1 MEILHSDETSPKPS
15 IPTPN
20 DDSTDPDEGV
30 SLDVSGKNLEFP
42 VVENS
47 EEDAIESLYMY
58 KNVYSL
64 IPKTVGGL
72 VRLKTLKFF
81 GNEINLF
88 APEFG
93 NMTRLERLQMKV
105 SSPGIGGLPFHKL
118 KGLKELELSKG
129 PSRPSAFPI
138 LAEIAAL
145 KCLTKLC
152 ICHFSIRYLPPEI
165 GCLTN
170 LEYLDL
176 SFNKMK
182 TLPLEISSLK
192 VLITMKVANNKLVE
206 LPPAMNS
213 LSRLESLDLSNNRLT
228 SLGPL
233 QLSSMHRLQNLNL
246 QYNKLPNIF
255 QIPSW
260 ICCNME
266 GNDGDGC
273 KDNCSST
280 SVEMD
285 VYESNLQENEETF
298 SHGTQNTSSSIL
310 TNSSSNNRC
319 IAALKSGRRWKR
331 RHTKQQKTRQEQKAR
346 QERLNNSRKWKG
358 VDHDQLLSKKIHRIS
373 EPESLDTL
381 VSENDIGYVS
391 DNGSLNDN
399 NEKIFSKE
407 AVHNNLIDNVNNDSL
422 DDNVNNDSLD
432 DNVNNDS
439 LDDNHKKIFSEEAVD
454 SNLID
459 NVKDDEV
466 IIENQF
472 SQEDCCSAEG
482 KDERDASSF
491 SLDNVRSEQGG
502 ASCSDFS
509 KCNFKS
515 KRHSDRDLDNP
526 KPCKSR
532 KPIGDGSLLSSK
544 YSKISFCGTEDHLS
558 DGFYDAGRDRPF
570 MPLDSYEQNQCL
582 ASREVILLD
591 RKRDEELD
599 AIMLSAQA
607 MVSNLKRLNGLNK
620 PGSQGEVDNLQT
632 ASLLALFVSDHFGG
646 SDRTAIIEK
655 TRKSVSGSNY
665 NKPFVCTCSAGSST
679 SINVANEP
687 AVNTIEDI
695 GLSKISEKN
704 LDSIKKRRKSIIV
717 PLGSVQ
723 YGVCRHR
730 ALLFK
735 YLCDHM
741 EPPVPCELVRGYM
754 DFSPHAWNII
764 LVKRGV
770 TWVRMLVDA
779 CRPLD
784 IREEK
789 DPEFFCRY
797 IPLRRTQI
805 PLSTSS
811 LPSPDNSFPSL
822 SNCDELE
829 KKASTTLVR
838 CKYGSVEAA
847 VKVRTLEVQGSSA
860 DQIKNFEYNSLGEI
874 RILGAFKHPCIVEM
888 YGHQISCKWT
898 ISADGTPENCVLR
911 SAIFMEYVEA
921 GSLKT
926 YLKELSEAGEKHVPV
941 ELALY
946 IAKDVSCALS
956 ELHSKHIIHRDIKS
970 ENILF
975 DCDRKRD
982 DGTPTVKLCDF
993 DSAVPLRSP
1002 LHACCIAHV
1011 GTPPP
1016 CVCVGTPRWMA
1027 PEVVRTMYKKNTYG
1041 LEADIWSFGCLLL
1054 EMLTLQVPYSGFPDL
1069 HVHDSLQM
1077 GKRPQ
1082 LTDEMEA
1089 LSSMGEPTMIQS
1101 GEELEKSDAETDTLK
1116 FLVDLFHRC
1125 VEENPNERPTA
1136 EEIYEMLLE
1145 HTSRIQVQNA
1155 GEI

>member
-1 MEILHSDETSPKPS
+1 MELLHSDETVSEDADIPEDKTTTNDSP
-15 IPTPN
+15 
-20 DDSTDPDEGV
+20 DPAAGIEDGAT
-30 SLDVSGKNLEFP
+30 LDVSGKNLEFP
-42 VVENS
+42 APENS
-47 EEDAIESLYMY
+47 KDDAVESLYMY

-64 IPKTVGGL
+64 IPKSVGCL

-88 APEFG
+88 SPEFS

-105 SSPGIGGLPFHKL
+105 SSPGIGGLPLHKL

-138 LAEIAAL
+138 LTEIAAL

-165 GCLTN
+165 GCLKN
-170 LEYLDL
+170 LEYFDL
-176 SFNKMK
+176 SFNKLK
-182 TLPLEISSLK
+182 TLPSEISSLE
-192 VLITMKVANNKLVE
+192 VLKTMKVANNKLVE
-206 LPPAMNS
+206 LPLAMTS
-213 LSRLESLDLSNNRLT
+213 LSRLENLDLSNNRLT
-228 SLGPL
+228 SLGSL
-233 QLSSMHRLQNLNL
+233 VLSSMNRLQNLNL
-246 QYNKLPNIF
+246 QFNKLPSIF
-255 QIPSW
+255 QTPSW

-266 GNDGDGC
+266 GNAGDRS
-273 KDNCSST
+273 KDNYSSS

-298 SHGTQNTSSSIL
+298 SHGPHNTSSSVL
-310 TNSSSNNRC
+310 TNSSSNSRC
-319 IAALKSGRRWKR
+319 FSAWKSGKRWKR
-331 RHTKQQKTRQEQKAR
+331 RHYKQQKAHQEQKAR
-346 QERLNNSRKWKG
+346 QERLNISRKWKG
-358 VDHDQLLSKKIHRIS
+358 VDQDQLLSKKIHRIS
-373 EPESLDTL
+373 EPENLDTL
-381 VSENDIGYVS
+381 VSENCTETVS
-391 DNGSLNDN
+391 DNR
-399 NEKIFSKE
+399 
-407 AVHNNLIDNVNNDSL
+407 
-422 DDNVNNDSLD
+422 
-432 DNVNNDS
+432 S
-439 LDDNHKKIFSEEAVD
+439 LDDNHKKIFSEEAVHD
-454 SNLID
+454 NLID
-459 NVKDDEV
+459 SVDNDEEIV
-466 IIENQF
+466 EKQF
-472 SQEDCCSAEG
+472 SQEDCCTADG
-482 KDERDASSF
+482 KDEIDASLC
-491 SLDNVRSEQGG
+491 SLDNGRSEHDG
-502 ASCSDFS
+502 ASCSVFS
-509 KCNFKS
+509 KSSFKS

-526 KPCKSR
+526 KPRKSR
-532 KPIGDGSLLSSK
+532 KPISDGSLLSSK

-570 MPLDSYEQNQCL
+570 MPLESYEQNQCL

-591 RKRDEELD
+591 RQRDEELD
-599 AIMLSAQA
+599 AIILSAQA
-607 MVSNLKRLNGLNK
+607 LVSNLKQSNRLNK

-646 SDRTAIIEK
+646 SDRGAIVER

-665 NKPFVCTCSAGSST
+665 NKPFVCTCSTGSST
-679 SINVANEP
+679 SINAATEP
-687 AVNTIEDI
+687 VVNAIENID
-695 GLSKISEKN
+695 LSKISEKS
-704 LDSIKKRRKSIIV
+704 LDSIKKSRNSIIV
-717 PLGSVQ
+717 PIGSVQ

-741 EPPVPCELVRGYM
+741 DPPVPCELVRGYL

-764 LVKRGV
+764 LIKRGV

-779 CRPLD
+779 CRPHD

-789 DPEFFCRY
+789 DPEYFCRY

-805 PLSTSS
+805 PLSTSIH
-811 LPSPDNSFPSL
+811 PSPDYSFPSL

-829 KKASTTLVR
+829 KKALTTLVR

-847 VKVRTLEVQGSSA
+847 VKMRTLEVQESSA
-860 DQIKNFEYNSLGEI
+860 DKIKNFECNSLGEI
-874 RILGAFKHPCIVEM
+874 RILGAFKHPCIVEI

-898 ISADGTPENCVLR
+898 ISADGNPEHRVLR
-911 SAIFMEYVEA
+911 SAIFMEYVEG

-926 YLKELSEAGEKHVPV
+926 YLEELSKAGEKHVPM

-1011 GTPPP
+1011 GSPPP

-1027 PEVVRTMYKKNTYG
+1027 PEVMRTMYEKNTYG

-1054 EMLTLQVPYSGFPDL
+1054 ELLTLQIPYFGIPDS

-1082 LTDEMEA
+1082 LTNELEA
-1089 LSSMGEPTMIQS
+1089 LSSINEPTMIQS
-1101 GEELEKSDAETDTLK
+1101 GEEQEKSDADTDTLE

-1125 VEENPNERPTA
+1125 VEENPNDRPTA
-1136 EEIYEMLLE
+1136 EEIHEMLLG
-1145 HTSRIQVQNA
+1145 HTRHLQVQNV